1 MSFIS
6 NLAKSDGSLF
16 GDMIAMGVVFDPFT
30 MTLASLG
37 MTAAGAGASAA
48 GTIAA
53 GNNAA
58 ALGQFQQQEYNAQAQ
73 TALATGQ
80 RSMLEQERQTGLVQS
95 QLQARAASSG
105 ASATGG
111 SPLSLS
117 RQIAGQGEYNALMD
131 FSQGQNQS
139 VGLTNMGDAAKY
151 QGDLSKSMAPMSAFG
166 SVAGAAGSA
175 FRTLSYGGV
184 NPFGGGGGDASPSVN
199 LNNYAA
205 GNDPLNDWAL
215 SRGRFV

>member
-1 MSFIS
+1 MAPALPF
-6 NLAKSDGSLF
+6 LA
-16 GDMIAMGVVFDPFT
+16 
-30 MTLASLG
+30 LG
-37 MTAAGAGASAA
+37 MSAIGAGVSAA
-48 GTIAA
+48 GTMAA

-73 TALATGQ
+73 TAMATGQ
-80 RSMLEQERQTGLVQS
+80 RSMLEQERQTALVQS

-131 FSQGQNQS
+131 LSQGQNQA

-151 QGDLSKSMAPMSAFG
+151 QGDLQQSMAPMSAIG
-166 SVAGAAGSA
+166 TVAGAAGGA
-175 FRTLSYGGV
+175 FRTLAYGGA
-184 NPFGGGGGDASPSVN
+184 NPFGGIGGGGSPSPSVSIN
-199 LNNYAA
+199 GYAP
-205 GNDPLNDWAL
+205 GNDPLNYWGA
-215 SRGRFV
+215 SRAPYG